1 MRKVVGVIMVLVLQ
15 LGVSYGATLKMS
27 DEFSVAKYFNTK
39 KSKEGILFFEG
50 TWSEALEKSNKQKKL
65 IFLDAYATWCG
76 PCKIMARKTFTD
88 PKVGSFFNKHFVNV
102 KMDMEKT
109 ADGKRLSRKF
119 RLKAY
124 PTLYFVNG
132 HEEVVHETLGYHK
145 PKEFIDVGKT
155 VIKK

>member
-1 MRKVVGVIMVLVLQ
+1 MKKLIGLIGLFVFQ
-15 LGVSYGATLKMS
+15 LGISYGGTLQMS
-27 DEFSVAKYFNTK
+27 NGFSVSKYF
-39 KSKEGILFFEG
+39 SAESSEEGIQFFEG
-50 TWSEALEKSNKQKKL
+50 TWSEALEKSTKEKKV
-65 IFLDAYATWCG
+65 IFLDAYASWCG

-88 PKVGSFFNKHFVNV
+88 PKVGAFFNKHFINV

-119 RLKAY
+119 SLRAY

-132 HEEVVHETLGYHK
+132 NEEIVHETLGYHK
-145 PKEFIDVGKT
+145 PNEFIEVGKT